1 VPIPNNLLRQPN
13 LEQCVQEFTK
23 EEILDNE
30 DKWNCPRCRSQQRA
44 KKKIDIWKLPSI
56 LIVHLKRFEFSETK
70 KGKIKD
76 YVDFPIKNLDLTPN
90 VSKLQRDKPIYD
102 LFAVCNHEGFLGGG
116 HYYAYTKH
124 RHNQSWYQFNDEIV
138 TLIKKESDI
147 VSADAYILFYS
158 KMSVDEFCRQTLS
171 EPGLWPH
178 IIKEIKKTNQ
188 IVIEKKPTAKI
199 DISSAFNQQ

>member
-1 VPIPNNLLRQPN
+1 MYLSVPIPNNLLRQPN

-124 RHNQSWYQFNDEIV
+124 RHNQSWY
-138 TLIKKESDI
+138 
-147 VSADAYILFYS
+147 
-158 KMSVDEFCRQTLS
+158 
-171 EPGLWPH
+171 
-178 IIKEIKKTNQ
+178 
-188 IVIEKKPTAKI
+188 
-199 DISSAFNQQ
+199 